1 MADIS
6 DEELAER
13 VAILRRFRSL
23 LEQQRKKF
31 KDYLT
36 VLEKQET
43 SIEEEDTVALAA
55 HTELEQ
61 QVAMGIESLQKV
73 IVPMSEMYKESVGN
87 IAQNEQGAVS
97 SIQEELNALQQKV
110 LEQNK
115 KNKELLQVHLVKIK
129 TQLEQFRNPY
139 KNRSSVYA
147 MSASSGSLV
156 TVEA

>member
-31 KDYLT
+31 QDYLT

-43 SIEEEDTVALAA
+43 SIEEEDTAALVA

-61 QVAMGIESLQKV
+61 QVAMGIASLQKV
-73 IVPMSEMYKESVGN
+73 IAPMSEMYKSVGN
-87 IAQNEQGAVS
+87 ISQNEQGAVS
-97 SIQEELNALQQKV
+97 SIQEELNSLQKKV
-110 LEQNK
+110 LEQNE
-115 KNKELLQVHLVKIK
+115 KNRELLRIHLVRIK
-129 TQLEQFRNPY
+129 SQLDQFRNPY

-147 MSASSGSLV
+147 ASASSGSLV
-156 TVEA
+156 AVEA